1 MKMLWLLATIVV
13 VEGIV
18 LVFVVI
24 GLRRLWLQ
32 RIRGDEII
40 AIEERVLELMGRFKQ
55 LADTKIKTL
64 ETKIEQLK
72 SLIQQANNIL
82 SALNVLVSEAEQDF
96 MRLEEALEKVKADKN
111 DLQVMEEKTPRGL
124 SPADGTA
131 AEDVASTSV
140 ESQKK
145 TEEEMGIEQRILLLN
160 SQGFDEIAI
169 ARKLGIGVG
178 EVRLILSLFSRRFTR
193 D

>member
-18 LVFVVI
+18 LVFVVL

-96 MRLEEALEKVKADKN
+96 MRLEEALEKVKADRN
-111 DLQVMEEKTPRGL
+111 DLQVMEEKTPREF
-124 SPADGTA
+124 SPDSTA
-131 AEDVASTSV
+131 VEDVALTSV
-140 ESQKK
+140 DSQKK